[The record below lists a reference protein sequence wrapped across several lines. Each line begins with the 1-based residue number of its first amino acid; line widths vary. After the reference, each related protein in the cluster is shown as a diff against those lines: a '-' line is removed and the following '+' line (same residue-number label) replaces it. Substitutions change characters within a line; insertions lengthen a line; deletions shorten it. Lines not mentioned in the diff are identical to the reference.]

1 MPRAPFIK
9 HLSQISVTK
18 PEPAPEKLS
27 YLNQDRKIINSKK
40 NKTLNIKYCC
50 RSLLFCYCSSVGHL
64 TGLHVYCKSLVT
76 SSSYCYFTSW
86 ERVLILGL
94 TVF

>member
-40 NKTLNIKYCC
+40 KKTSEYKVLLQIFVVLLLLLC
-50 RSLLFCYCSSVGHL
+50 RPSHRPSRLL
-64 TGLHVYCKSLVT
+64 
-76 SSSYCYFTSW
+76 
-86 ERVLILGL
+86 
-94 TVF
+94 

>member
-40 NKTLNIKYCC
+40 TSEYKVLLQIFVALLLLLC
-50 RSLLFCYCSSVGHL
+50 RPSHKPSRLL
-64 TGLHVYCKSLVT
+64 
-76 SSSYCYFTSW
+76 
-86 ERVLILGL
+86 
-94 TVF
+94 